1 MSIRYAGSILNLV
14 NAWGYFICRK
24 LAKPFLPV
32 TRPRGYERQRLLD
45 AHYQRNRKCRKA
57 SDPLP
62 PEVLNEVR
70 GKMNQA
76 NFNWLFIS
84 VWLGL
89 RPQEIDN
96 LHDHTLW
103 KIEEPLVG
111 RKIFWNFQTKIIAL
125 PPDDRWK
132 PNPILYDEQEFAL
145 RIYSIRKFQKTT
157 GQGPAPA
164 KLCINLKIHFD

>member
-1 MSIRYAGSILNLV
+1 M
-14 NAWGYFICRK
+14 
-24 LAKPFLPV
+24 
-32 TRPRGYERQRLLD
+32 D
-45 AHYQRNRKCRKA
+45 AHYQRNKNSRKA

-62 PEVLNEVR
+62 PEVLNQAA

-96 LHDHTLW
+96 LHETELW
-103 KIEEPLVG
+103 RVETPIVG
-111 RKIFWNFQTKIIAL
+111 RKVFWIYQTKIIAL

-132 PNPILYDEQEFAL
+132 PIPILYEEQEFAM
-145 RIYSIRKFQKTT
+145 RIIESGNFKRPLVKTMRQYFSKDIDLYGGRKGFTDLMLSKGNTIENISIWMGHSTLDRTWRSYKQKMKFH
-157 GQGPAPA
+157 
-164 KLCINLKIHFD
+164 L